1 MISNI
6 KWLESELPLN
16 EFFNEVFQ
24 DKEVVLSEEH
34 TEISW
39 ADASDSKLLI
49 PAFLDLQKMLDETIQ
64 LVNDT

>member
-1 MISNI
+1 MTFLDLRCSLRRI
-6 KWLESELPLN
+6 PD
-16 EFFNEVFQ
+16 FFNEVFQ

-64 LVNDT
+64 LVHHT

>member
-1 MISNI
+1 MAFLDLRCSLR
-6 KWLESELPLN
+6 LEFQN
-16 EFFNEVFQ
+16 FFNEVFQ

-64 LVNDT
+64 LLHDT